1 MHLKM
6 WADLFLLAK
15 ILENYIAKSVHL
27 FHAIQCFVC
36 HCILVSMFADNLNYQ
51 SK

>member
-6 WADLFLLAK
+6 WANLFLFAK
-15 ILENYIAKSVHL
+15 ILENYIVKSVQL
-27 FHAIQCFVC
+27 FHDSQCFVC

-51 SK
+51 LK